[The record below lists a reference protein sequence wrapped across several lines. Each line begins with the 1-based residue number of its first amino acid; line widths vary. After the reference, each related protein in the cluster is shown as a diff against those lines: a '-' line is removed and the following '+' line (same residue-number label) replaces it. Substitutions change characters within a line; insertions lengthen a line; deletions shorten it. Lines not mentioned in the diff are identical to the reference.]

1 MPDGK
6 DVPVKYPMTNQI
18 QYFKKTIF
26 PAVFKHKFAW
36 PFHSPVDPVRLGLP
50 DYFDVIKEPM
60 DMSLIK
66 KKLDNFQYKSSKEIV
81 RDFELMFQNC
91 YTYNRPT
98 EDVTIMAKRVQE
110 FLHTKSKNMPPVE
123 TVPEPKA
130 KKVPKTPKAEPSLPG
145 PLPAAIVPP
154 SPSSSSISNPS
165 ATPPAS
171 LSAGAG
177 AGATPTSMPVL
188 QPAPNNP
195 TKRPSRTNQKR
206 RPDPEKMFDDG
217 PKRTK
222 PDSKKREIKG
232 CKQVLKEVMQKK
244 HQQYAWP
251 FYQPVDV
258 KALGLHDYYE
268 VIKKPMDLSTIQK
281 NIDNDIYKTKDEFA
295 DDVRLIFS
303 NCFTYNPPEHEV
315 VGMAN
320 RLKKVFEAK
329 LTEIFTNQEA
339 ANDNGESDSDDTI
352 GESDSDDERT
362 RKLHAIQKKL
372 REVQEQLAYLTDLQ
386 ARLMKAGRRKKKKEG
401 LGAGK
406 GGSKKDGEGAVYDFD
421 SEDDNTPMTYD
432 EKRQLSLDIN
442 RLPSD
447 KLGHVVS
454 IIQQREQ
461 SYRDSNPDEIEIDFE
476 QLKPTT
482 LRELDK
488 YVSHCLK
495 KKTAKQKVAN
505 KATKAVTDSTNTNSI
520 GGTAAGLN
528 SGAPSVG
535 GAAPDGNS
543 AAGGGASAN
552 GVTKEKKKKKEKTSL
567 SDSSDDDSDT
577 DSENSDSD
585 SSESEAN

>member
-1 MPDGK
+1 
-6 DVPVKYPMTNQI
+6 
-18 QYFKKTIF
+18 
-26 PAVFKHKFAW
+26 
-36 PFHSPVDPVRLGLP
+36 
-50 DYFDVIKEPM
+50 
-60 DMSLIK
+60 
-66 KKLDNFQYKSSKEIV
+66 
-81 RDFELMFQNC
+81 
-91 YTYNRPT
+91 
-98 EDVTIMAKRVQE
+98 
-110 FLHTKSKNMPPVE
+110 
-123 TVPEPKA
+123 
-130 KKVPKTPKAEPSLPG
+130 
-145 PLPAAIVPP
+145 
-154 SPSSSSISNPS
+154 
-165 ATPPAS
+165 
-171 LSAGAG
+171 
-177 AGATPTSMPVL
+177 
-188 QPAPNNP
+188 
-195 TKRPSRTNQKR
+195 
-206 RPDPEKMFDDG
+206 
-217 PKRTK
+217 
-222 PDSKKREIKG
+222 
-232 CKQVLKEVMQKK
+232 
-244 HQQYAWP
+244 
-251 FYQPVDV
+251 
-258 KALGLHDYYE
+258 
-268 VIKKPMDLSTIQK
+268 
-281 NIDNDIYKTKDEFA
+281 
-295 DDVRLIFS
+295 
-303 NCFTYNPPEHEV
+303 
-315 VGMAN
+315 MAN

-528 SGAPSVG
+528 SGAPPTG
-535 GAAPDGNS
+535 GAPLFRP
-543 AAGGGASAN
+543 AAVPPMELVFVES
-552 GVTKEKKKKKEKTSL
+552 VTAFVALLATFCL
-567 SDSSDDDSDT
+567 
-577 DSENSDSD
+577 
-585 SSESEAN
+585 AVFFLRQ

>member
-1 MPDGK
+1 
-6 DVPVKYPMTNQI
+6 
-18 QYFKKTIF
+18 
-26 PAVFKHKFAW
+26 
-36 PFHSPVDPVRLGLP
+36 
-50 DYFDVIKEPM
+50 
-60 DMSLIK
+60 
-66 KKLDNFQYKSSKEIV
+66 
-81 RDFELMFQNC
+81 
-91 YTYNRPT
+91 
-98 EDVTIMAKRVQE
+98 
-110 FLHTKSKNMPPVE
+110 
-123 TVPEPKA
+123 
-130 KKVPKTPKAEPSLPG
+130 
-145 PLPAAIVPP
+145 
-154 SPSSSSISNPS
+154 
-165 ATPPAS
+165 
-171 LSAGAG
+171 
-177 AGATPTSMPVL
+177 MPVL

-195 TKRPSRTNQKR
+195 TKRPSRSNQKR

-232 CKQVLKEVMQKK
+232 CKQVLKELMQKK

-268 VIKKPMDLSTIQK
+268 VIKKPMDLSTVQK
-281 NIDNDIYKTKDEFA
+281 NMDNDIYKTKDEFA

-303 NCFTYNPPEHEV
+303 NCLTYNPPEHEV

-329 LTEIFTNQEA
+329 LTDIFTNQEA

-461 SYRDSNPDEIEIDFE
+461 SYRDSNPDEIEIGKSEFDESDDVTPSIRLGDQTVNGVGPQIATSSTRSSDSLYYESPF
-476 QLKPTT
+476 LNA
-482 LRELDK
+482 LDVEIDLWTNCVK
-488 YVSHCLK
+488 EISKLVMTQK
-495 KKTAKQKVAN
+495 KISK
-505 KATKAVTDSTNTNSI
+505 DILTNTIELRKNC
-520 GGTAAGLN
+520 
-528 SGAPSVG
+528 VG
-535 GAAPDGNS
+535 VMVGPYS
-543 AAGGGASAN
+543 
-552 GVTKEKKKKKEKTSL
+552 
-567 SDSSDDDSDT
+567 
-577 DSENSDSD
+577 
-585 SSESEAN
+585 